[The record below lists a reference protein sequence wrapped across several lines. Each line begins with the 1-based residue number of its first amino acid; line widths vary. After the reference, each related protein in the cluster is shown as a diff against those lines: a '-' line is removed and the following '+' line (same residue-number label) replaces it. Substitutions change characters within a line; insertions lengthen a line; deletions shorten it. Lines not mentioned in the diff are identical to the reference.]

1 MITVNRG
8 RPSRESLNINKV
20 YKIERKLINELIEV
34 VTQVFEVKMKNLLS
48 PKRNR
53 ELVLARNMAYYIL
66 HTAYCQ
72 KAAQIAPHF
81 KRDRTTILHG
91 IHTFVNDIEVI
102 PFYMEKY
109 DAVMDQ
115 LFTPNNIYALQ

>member
-1 MITVNRG
+1 M
-8 RPSRESLNINKV
+8 
-20 YKIERKLINELIEV
+20 
-34 VTQVFEVKMKNLLS
+34 LS

-53 ELVLARNMAYYIL
+53 ELVLARNMSYYIL
-66 HTAYCQ
+66 HTAYQQ

-115 LFTPNNIYALQ
+115 LFKIENIFVPPKLATENPVVAARLSVVWMITFDLVKTA